1 MGKDMEHGYRQQ
13 QTRTWLREG
22 QSTEKDHC
30 VLSSVIPLPESLA
43 RIQALWNPEICT
55 V

>member
-1 MGKDMEHGYRQQ
+1 MGKDMEHQYRQQ

-22 QSTEKDHC
+22 QSTEKDR

-43 RIQALWNPEICT
+43 RIQAL
-55 V
+55 